1 MLRRNKPEYL
11 LHVDQI
17 HTVHFE
23 ECTLVVDYS
32 GVDKTVPRQ
41 IKLANHF
48 ADPEALDQVSQCAH
62 HKCM

>member
-1 MLRRNKPEYL
+1 M
-11 LHVDQI
+11 
-17 HTVHFE
+17 HFE

-62 HKCM
+62 QICR